1 MRILSILF
9 GLSVLIAAAQ
19 SNFAQADT
27 QNRIIDKIT
36 QAEMADILRDVGRPV
51 EVVQGEKQKYLKTSI
66 SGYKV
71 EIYFSDCNHD
81 GCGGLQF
88 STGFDKAP
96 KYTIAFAN
104 KWNNEHR
111 YARAVVDPS
120 DGAFYFD
127 HDFLVKGVT
136 QEFIKANLLLYGEL
150 LDDLD
155 DAAK

>member
-9 GLSVLIAAAQ
+9 GASVLIAAAQ

-27 QNRIIDKIT
+27 RVINKIT
-36 QAEMADILRDVGRPV
+36 PAEMADILRGLGYPV
-51 EVVQGEKQKYLKTSI
+51 EVAQGEKQKYLKTSI
-66 SGYKV
+66 SGSKV
-71 EIYFSDCNHD
+71 EVYFSDCKED
-81 GCGGLQF
+81 GCAGMQF

-96 KYTIAFAN
+96 IYTIAFAN

-150 LDDLD
+150 LDDLY
-155 DAAK
+155 DATK